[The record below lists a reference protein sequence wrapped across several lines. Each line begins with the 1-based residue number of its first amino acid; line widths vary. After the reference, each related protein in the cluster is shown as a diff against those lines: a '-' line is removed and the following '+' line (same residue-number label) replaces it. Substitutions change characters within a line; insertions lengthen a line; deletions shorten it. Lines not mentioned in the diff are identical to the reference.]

1 MNLVLRKERVIVM
14 LGKFKGIIY
23 ATLGASFF
31 GLSSIIAGILF
42 ERCNLNPEWLVTVRM
57 FVSGFI
63 LLGALIVCK
72 KDVMGIWKSRTS
84 ALTIIIFGIF
94 GVLLA
99 QTSFVLSIY
108 YGNPA
113 IATVLQSLGPS
124 IIIIFLAIRNN
135 SLPRRIDIIAIILSL
150 LGIFLLVTNG
160 NLGEL
165 SFSTLAVIWGICS
178 AFGVCTYTLI
188 PYSLIKEHSP
198 ILVAAWGLLIGGVIS
213 NIFGLMTDI
222 PENFTGVDIM
232 LVIII
237 IVVGTLLAYSF
248 YISSLNYAEPHVV
261 GMLSM
266 IEPVVAI
273 LISILFLNVSFQKFQ
288 SLGIVLVFTALILI
302 NFKGKK

>member
-1 MNLVLRKERVIVM
+1 MRKENTIIL
-14 LGKFKGIIY
+14 LGKFKGIVY
-23 ATLGASFF
+23 AALGASFF

-42 ERCNLNPEWLVTVRM
+42 GKCNLHPEWLVTIRM
-57 FVSGFI
+57 FVSGI
-63 LLGALIVCK
+63 VLLGWLILCK
-72 KDVMGIWKSRTS
+72 KDIIGIWKNKKS
-84 ALTIIIFGIF
+84 ALTIIFFGIF

-99 QTSFVLSIY
+99 QTSFLLSIY

-135 SLPRRIDIIAIILSL
+135 NLPRKIDIIAIILSL

-188 PYSLIKEHSP
+188 PYSLVKEYSP

-222 PENFTGVDIM
+222 PDDFTGVDII

-266 IEPVVAI
+266 LEPVVAI
-273 LISILFLNVSFQKFQ
+273 LISISFLNVSFQKFQ